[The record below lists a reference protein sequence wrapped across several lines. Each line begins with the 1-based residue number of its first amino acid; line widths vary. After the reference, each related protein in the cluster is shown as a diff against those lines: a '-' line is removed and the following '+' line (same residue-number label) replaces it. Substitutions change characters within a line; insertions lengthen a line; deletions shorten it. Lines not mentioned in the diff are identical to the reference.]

1 MIWLRKCVQEK
12 MRFVRAKITSEMAN
26 TTLEAKV
33 TERTADLYATNQAL
47 EERTLQLRRLA
58 GELTT
63 TEQRERKQL
72 SKVLHDGLQQ
82 YLVAAKMQLSAISE
96 HSDMSVRQTIKT
108 VDDLLGESV
117 QVSRSLAAELSPPIL
132 HEGGISAG
140 LEWLSQFMAN
150 KHGLNVK
157 MLSEIN
163 SPLLLEEDVKI
174 FLFEAIRELLLN
186 VVKHA
191 KTNTAQVS
199 LRKDNGGL
207 VCITV
212 SDQGAGFDP
221 KCLRDGYGCFGLFS
235 IRERIALLGG
245 NLDFESSPGNAWC
258 LAESFGSR
266 PGREVSA
273 ARDVVGDEGPRG
285 HDGEARRIEC
295 KTSNQLLLEASMP
308 DCDGISLAQRDVPV
322 GVLRRD
328 SPRINGEPP
337 HLPVDLPQW

>member
-1 MIWLRKCVQEK
+1 MVLLTIAVFVLAVLGFRPISKSIARLHKHVIKLSGGEYDSIPSVGPSELKTFANALNDMAEKVRSRETALRE
-12 MRFVRAKITSEMAN
+12 SENNLQMAN

-63 TEQRERKQL
+63 AEQRERKQL

-82 YLVAAKMQLSAISE
+82 YLVAAKMQLSGIGE
-96 HSDMSVRQTIKT
+96 HCDLSVRQTVKI

-132 HEGGISAG
+132 HDGGISAG
-140 LEWLSQFMAN
+140 LEWLSQFMAS

-174 FLFEAIRELLLN
+174 FLFEATRELLLN

-191 KTNTAQVS
+191 KTKTAQVS
-199 LRKDNGGL
+199 LRKENGGL
-207 VCITV
+207 LCITV

-221 KCLRDGYGCFGLFS
+221 KCMRDGYGCFGLFS
-235 IRERIALLGG
+235 IRERIGLLGG
-245 NLDFESSPGNAWC
+245 NFDFESSPGNGATFT
-258 LAESFGSR
+258 LTV
-266 PGREVSA
+266 PT
-273 ARDVVGDEGPRG
+273 
-285 HDGEARRIEC
+285 GEAA
-295 KTSNQLLLEASMP
+295 KN
-308 DCDGISLAQRDVPV
+308 
-322 GVLRRD
+322 
-328 SPRINGEPP
+328 
-337 HLPVDLPQW
+337 